1 MKKII
6 LAGNGVA
13 SAILLGYLR
22 DDSRYKVVASVCDD
36 IYVSSNAC
44 PDLKCV
50 GISASSD
57 TFARSDHAVIMA
69 AGYSDLNRTR
79 ESLFVRLK
87 SLGYH
92 IETYVHPDARVYTQ
106 HALGEGCVVL
116 PGAVI
121 EPHAQVAS
129 NTMVWCN
136 ATLAHHSVVAENCW
150 IASGAVVSGQ
160 TLVGRNTFVGVN
172 ATIVNDVKVAEYNLI
187 GAGALISKCTKP
199 NTVHLARSAEMLRYN
214 AEEYDEHFG
223 I

>member
-1 MKKII
+1 MKRII
-6 LAGNGVA
+6 LAGNAVTA
-13 SAILLGYLR
+13 NILSGYLAC
-22 DDSRYKVVASVCDD
+22 DSRYEVTSMVADSVFL
-36 IYVSSNAC
+36 SS
-44 PDLKCV
+44 P
-50 GISASSD
+50 SSS
-57 TFARSDHAVIMA
+57 TGNTVAMSEVATRFSPSKHSVIMA
-69 AGYSDLNRTR
+69 VGYSKLNRTR
-79 ESLFVRLK
+79 ETLFSRLK
-87 SLGYH
+87 NLGYH

-136 ATLAHHSVVAENCW
+136 VTLAHHSVVAENCW

-172 ATIVNDVKVAEYNLI
+172 ATIVNDVKVGEYNLI

-199 NTVHLARSAEMLRYN
+199 NTVHLARSAEVLRYS